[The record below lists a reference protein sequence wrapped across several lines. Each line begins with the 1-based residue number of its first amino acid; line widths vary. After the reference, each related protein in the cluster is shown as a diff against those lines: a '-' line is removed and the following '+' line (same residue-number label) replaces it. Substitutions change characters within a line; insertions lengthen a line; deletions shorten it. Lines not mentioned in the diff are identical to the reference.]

1 MIFITGGTGL
11 LGSHVLVELLKRGKK
26 IRALRRQSSCFD
38 QTKAIFAHFFQENA
52 ELEFAKIEWVD
63 GDILD
68 LPSIEAGIQGCST
81 VYHCAGLVSFRKRDF
96 KKLMKVNKEG
106 TANMVNV
113 SLAFGIDLFCHVSS
127 TAAIGRSVTK
137 TEYDETNHWVNTKE
151 NSNYAIS
158 KYSAEN
164 EVWRGKEEGLAV
176 VIINPSVI
184 FGVGDWNESS
194 LSLLKVVKKG
204 LKFYTSGTNA
214 FVDARDVAYVF
225 CELAERKI
233 VNERFLTFSENL
245 AYRDLFTIIAKAFEV
260 KPPAIKVKPWMVGFA
275 WRIEGLMAFFFGKKQ
290 NITKETA
297 RSSMATTRYSNDK
310 LKSVLNFEFIPIEKC
325 IEDAASFFKANTK
338 KLN

>member
-26 IRALRRQSSCFD
+26 VRALKRQSSSIA
-38 QTKAIFAHFFQENA
+38 QTKAIFTHFFNEDA
-52 ELEFAKIEWVD
+52 ESELAKIEWVD

-68 LPSIEAGIQGCST
+68 ITSLEAGIQGCST

-96 KKLMKVNKEG
+96 KKLMKINKEG

-113 SLAFGIDLFCHVSS
+113 SLSLGVDLFCHVSS
-127 TAAIGRSVTK
+127 TAAIGRSETETK
-137 TEYDETNHWVNTKE
+137 YNETNHWVNTKE
-151 NSNYAIS
+151 NSNYAVS

-164 EVWRGKEEGLAV
+164 EVWRGKEEGLDV
-176 VIINPSVI
+176 VIINPSII

-194 LSLLKVVKKG
+194 LTLLKVVEKG
-204 LKFYTSGTNA
+204 LKFYTPGTNA

-225 CELAERKI
+225 CELAERRI
-233 VNERFLTFSENL
+233 VNERFLTFSENVP
-245 AYRDLFTIIAKAFEV
+245 YRDLFAIIAKAFGVKPPSIEV
-260 KPPAIKVKPWMVGFA
+260 KPWVVVFA
-275 WRIEGLMAFFFGKKQ
+275 WRIEGLLAFFFGKKQ

-310 LKSVLNFEFIPIEKC
+310 VKDALAFEFIPIEKC
-325 IEDAASFFKANTK
+325 IADAAAFFTK
-338 KLN
+338 KEK